1 MDAGNTVMVF
11 DLHGTLIIEHPW
23 PKPGT
28 KYVSN
33 GRRPGPTKT
42 L

>member
-1 MDAGNTVMVF
+1 MDGGATVMVF

-33 GRRPGPTKT
+33 RRRPGPTKT